1 MALSDRKRRIILMSL
16 DFMKCHG
23 HEFVELIPHFKEE
36 NREAWKK
43 LRGEIADLEEE
54 LKGKFN
60 K

>member
-1 MALSDRKRRIILMSL
+1 MSL

-23 HEFVELIPHFKEE
+23 HEFVELIPHFKEQ

-54 LKGKFN
+54 LKSKFN
-60 K
+60 R